1 MVLEDGIWELN
12 CLVSHYLAIDL
23 TLKAL
28 FLFHDLS
35 MVVVKF
41 EELSQALIRFKDLS
55 QVQFVLVDLLQAV
68 VILEDL

>member
-1 MVLEDGIWELN
+1 MVLEDGIWELD

-23 TLKAL
+23 TLQVL

-55 QVQFVLVDLLQAV
+55 
-68 VILEDL
+68 